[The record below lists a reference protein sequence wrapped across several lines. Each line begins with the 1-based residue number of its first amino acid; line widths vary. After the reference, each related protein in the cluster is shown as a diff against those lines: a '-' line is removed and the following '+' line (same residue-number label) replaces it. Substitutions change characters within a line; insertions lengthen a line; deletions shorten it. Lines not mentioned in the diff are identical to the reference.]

1 MKKEQNKKLIE
12 WGMKLKSKKQKG
24 QWCTLL
30 VRREKRRGKKPNYHR
45 RQSDHRK
52 LSHPTPNER
61 GHDNASAKIMK
72 D

>member
-12 WGMKLKSKKQKG
+12 WEMKLKSKKQRG

-30 VRREKRRGKKPNYHR
+30 VRREKRRGKKPNYNWW
-45 RQSDHRK
+45 QSDHRK
-52 LSHPTPNER
+52 LPHLTPNER
-61 GHDNASAKIMK
+61 EHDNASAKIMK